1 MPDQSLWNC
10 LKNWKMGKKLSTS
23 LKCDLNTYYQS
34 SVFVMAQRVLQH
46 ASLTVLCNLKYLV
59 DIVGEENWLCINPP
73 IIFPKKMLIYGF
85 FVKKSL
91 LFSEMEV

>member
-1 MPDQSLWNC
+1 
-10 LKNWKMGKKLSTS
+10 MGKKLSTS

-59 DIVGEENWLCINPP
+59 DIVGEEN
-73 IIFPKKMLIYGF
+73 
-85 FVKKSL
+85 
-91 LFSEMEV
+91 